1 MRGVARKFLLNH
13 IQGVW
18 PRAPRGYIIGL
29 AQPSLVP
36 EKGVHIVANKNT
48 ISPEARSL
56 INTRISRRAVLAGVG
71 GVGAASALAACGS
84 GGDSA
89 APTDVVRWGNWPLY
103 LDYDEATKVY
113 PTLENFMKT
122 TGITAEYF
130 EDYNDNDEFFGKV
143 QSQLK
148 LGEDIGYDLVTPT
161 DWMAARWI
169 RLGYTQKF
177 DMANVPNAVNIL
189 DTLASPSF
197 DPTREQ
203 SLTWQG
209 IMSGFGWNAEKNPKG
224 IKTLDDLFSPEN
236 KGKIV
241 VLSEMRDTIGIILL
255 AQGIDITKVTEDQ
268 FMNGVD
274 FMAQKISDG
283 WIRGVK
289 GNEYAE
295 DLTSGDATAVIGWS
309 GDMFILASENE
320 GKFEFAIP
328 ESGGT
333 ISGDN
338 LMIPSTAS
346 AEGKKNAEKLI
357 NYYYDPVVA
366 AEVAAYVNYVCPVK
380 GAQAEMEK
388 IAPELATSEYIFP
401 TEKTLANLSV
411 FRSLTPTEETNWTEA
426 FEKARGN

>member
-1 MRGVARKFLLNH
+1 MAK
-13 IQGVW
+13 
-18 PRAPRGYIIGL
+18 
-29 AQPSLVP
+29 
-36 EKGVHIVANKNT
+36 E
-48 ISPEARSL
+48 RSL
-56 INTRISRRAVLAGVG
+56 SAEAQLILKSGISRRAVLAGAGGLGAVG
-71 GVGAASALAACGS
+71 LLAACGG
-84 GGDSA
+84 GGDDA
-89 APTDVVRWGNWPLY
+89 AAENSVRWGNWPLY
-103 LDYDEATKVY
+103 LDFDEDSKTY
-113 PTLENFMKT
+113 PTLEKFKT
-122 TGITAEYF
+122 QTGIDPQYF

-143 QSQLK
+143 QAQLK

-169 RLGYTQKF
+169 RLGYTQKY
-177 DMANVPNAVNIL
+177 DLANIPNHVNIL
-189 DTLASPSF
+189 DSLKSPSY
-197 DPTREQ
+197 DPMRE
-203 SLTWQG
+203 STLTWQG
-209 IMSGFGWNAEKNPKG
+209 IMAGFGWNTEKNPKG
-224 IKTLDDLFSPEN
+224 VRTIEDLFSPQN

-241 VLSEMRDTIGIILL
+241 VLSEMRDTIGVILL
-255 AQGIDITKVTEDQ
+255 SQGVDITKVTEDQ
-268 FMNGVD
+268 YMNAVD
-274 FMAQKISDG
+274 FMAKKIADG

-320 GKFEFAIP
+320 GKFDFAIP

-338 LMIPSTAS
+338 LVIPSTAS
-346 AEGKKNAEKLI
+346 PGGKANAEKLI

-401 TEKTLANLSV
+401 TEKTSSRLNV
-411 FRSLTPTEETNWTEA
+411 FRSLTPDEETKWAEA
-426 FEKARGN
+426 FQQAQGN

>member
-1 MRGVARKFLLNH
+1 MSKES
-13 IQGVW
+13 
-18 PRAPRGYIIGL
+18 
-29 AQPSLVP
+29 SL
-36 EKGVHIVANKNT
+36 
-48 ISPEARSL
+48 SPEARSIL
-56 INTRISRRAVLAGVG
+56 GAMVSRRGVLAGAG
-71 GVGAASALAACGS
+71 GLGAAGLLAACGGGS
-84 GGDSA
+84 DSGDSA
-89 APTDVVRWGNWPLY
+89 NSVRWGNWPLY
-103 LDYDEATKVY
+103 LDYDEDTKKY
-113 PTLENFMKT
+113 PTLDKFQEQ

-130 EDYNDNDEFFGKV
+130 EDYNDNDEFYGKV
-143 QSQLK
+143 QAQLK
-148 LGEDIGYDLVTPT
+148 LGEDIGYDVVTPT

-177 DMANVPNAVNIL
+177 DAANIPNKSNIL
-189 DTLASPSF
+189 DSLASPSF
-197 DPTREQ
+197 DPNREQ

-209 IMSGFGWNAEKNPKG
+209 IMAGFGWNTAKNPKG
-224 IKTLDDLFSPEN
+224 IRTLDELFAPQN

-255 AQGIDITKVTEDQ
+255 AQGVNLQTVTEDQ
-268 FMNGVD
+268 YMNAVD
-274 FMAQKISDG
+274 YMAKQISDG

-309 GDMFILASENE
+309 GDMFILKAENE
-320 GKFEFAIP
+320 GKFDFAIP

-346 AEGKKNAEKLI
+346 AEGKANAEKLI
-357 NYYYDPVVA
+357 NFYYDPAIA

-388 IAPELATSEYIFP
+388 IAPELASSPFIFP
-401 TEKTLANLSV
+401 DEAMSKRLNV
-411 FRSLTPTEETNWTEA
+411 FRSLTPAEETSWTEA
-426 FEKARGN
+426 FQKAAGN

>member
-1 MRGVARKFLLNH
+1 MSKES
-13 IQGVW
+13 
-18 PRAPRGYIIGL
+18 
-29 AQPSLVP
+29 SL
-36 EKGVHIVANKNT
+36 
-48 ISPEARSL
+48 SPEAKSIL
-56 INTRISRRAVLAGVG
+56 GAMVSRRGVLAGAG
-71 GVGAASALAACGS
+71 GLGAAGLLAACG
-84 GGDSA
+84 GGSDSA
-89 APTDVVRWGNWPLY
+89 DSANSVRWGNWPLY
-103 LDYDEATKVY
+103 LDYDEETKKY
-113 PTLENFMKT
+113 PTLEKFKEQ

-130 EDYNDNDEFFGKV
+130 EDYNDNDEFYGKV
-143 QSQLK
+143 QAQLK
-148 LGEDIGYDLVTPT
+148 LGEDIGYDVVTPT

-177 DMANVPNAVNIL
+177 DAANIPNKSNIL
-189 DTLASPSF
+189 DSLASPSF
-197 DPTREQ
+197 DPNREQ

-209 IMSGFGWNAEKNPKG
+209 IMAGFGWNTAKNPKG
-224 IKTLDDLFSPEN
+224 IRTLDELFAPQN

-255 AQGIDITKVTEDQ
+255 AQGVNLQTVTEDQ
-268 FMNGVD
+268 YMNAVD
-274 FMAQKISDG
+274 YMAKQISDG

-309 GDMFILASENE
+309 GDMFILKAENE
-320 GKFEFAIP
+320 GKFDFAIP

-346 AEGKKNAEKLI
+346 AEGKANAEKLI
-357 NYYYDPVVA
+357 NFYYDPAIA

-388 IAPELATSEYIFP
+388 IAPELASSPFIFP
-401 TEKTLANLSV
+401 DDKMSQRLNV
-411 FRSLTPTEETNWTEA
+411 FRSLTPAEETSWTEA
-426 FEKARGN
+426 FQKAAGN

>member
-1 MRGVARKFLLNH
+1 MAK
-13 IQGVW
+13 
-18 PRAPRGYIIGL
+18 
-29 AQPSLVP
+29 
-36 EKGVHIVANKNT
+36 E
-48 ISPEARSL
+48 RSL
-56 INTRISRRAVLAGVG
+56 SAEAQLILKSGISRRAVLAGAGGLGAVG
-71 GVGAASALAACGS
+71 LLAACGG
-84 GGDSA
+84 GGDDA
-89 APTDVVRWGNWPLY
+89 AAENSVRWGNWPLY
-103 LDYDEATKVY
+103 LDFDEDSKTY
-113 PTLENFMKT
+113 PTLEKFKT
-122 TGITAEYF
+122 QTGIDAQYF

-143 QSQLK
+143 QAQLK

-169 RLGYTQKF
+169 RLGYTQKY
-177 DMANVPNAVNIL
+177 DLANIPNHVNIL
-189 DTLASPSF
+189 DSLKSPSY
-197 DPTREQ
+197 DPMRE
-203 SLTWQG
+203 STLTWQG
-209 IMSGFGWNAEKNPKG
+209 IMAGFGWNTEKNPKG
-224 IKTLDDLFSPEN
+224 VRTIEDLFSPQN

-241 VLSEMRDTIGIILL
+241 VLSEMRDTIGVILL
-255 AQGIDITKVTEDQ
+255 SQGVDITKVTEDQ
-268 FMNGVD
+268 YMNAVD
-274 FMAQKISDG
+274 FMAKKIADG

-320 GKFEFAIP
+320 GKFDFAIP

-338 LMIPSTAS
+338 LVIPSTAS
-346 AEGKKNAEKLI
+346 PGGKANAEKLI

-401 TEKTLANLSV
+401 TQVTSSRLNV
-411 FRSLTPTEETNWTEA
+411 FRSLTPDEETKWAEA
-426 FEKARGN
+426 FQQAQGN